1 MNFTKEIKSLKQ
13 IIGSLQMKQDNLEDK
28 VKNREGVFEEKSE
41 KWQESQKGLD
51 HQELTEVLD
60 NQCSELAEIISDME
74 EYLST
79 LESFNI
85 FSAG

>member
-51 HQELTEVLD
+51 FQEVTEMLD
-60 NQCSELAEIISDME
+60 DQCSELAEIISDME
-74 EYLST
+74 ECLST
-79 LESFNI
+79 LGSFN
-85 FSAG
+85 